1 MIKREVVFV
10 DLLMQRLKKSEKNL
24 FEEEP
29 VSVASVS
36 SSMKEPEIDI
46 SINQVSIMIY

>member
-1 MIKREVVFV
+1 MK
-10 DLLMQRLKKSEKNL
+10 KNL

-46 SINQVSIMIY
+46 SVDQVRIMIY